1 MSAMLPAQAL
11 VTNRDTEASE
21 VQSDSGTWA
30 AAVASPSFRRLM
42 TTKARLVWP
51 LLGASLAFV
60 VAMTLLAGY
69 DRPFMAIKV
78 VGAFNVGYLMILMT
92 YLLCWVVA
100 VIYVLVANK
109 QFELQSRQA
118 IADLNIGS
126 PR

>member
-11 VTNRDTEASE
+11 VTSRDTDAPE
-21 VQSDSGTWA
+21 VQPDPGTWT

-42 TTKARLVWP
+42 TTKAKLVWP

-60 VAMTLLAGY
+60 VAMTLLAGC

-92 YLLCWVVA
+92 YLLCWLVA

-109 QFELQSRQA
+109 QFEVQSRQA
-118 IADLNIGS
+118 IADLKIGS

>member
-1 MSAMLPAQAL
+1 MA
-11 VTNRDTEASE
+11 
-21 VQSDSGTWA
+21 
-30 AAVASPSFRRLM
+30 
-42 TTKARLVWP
+42 TKARLVWP
-51 LLGASLAFV
+51 LLGGSLAFV
-60 VAMTLLAGY
+60 VVMTLLAGY
-69 DRPFMAIKV
+69 GRPFMAIKV